1 LARGGAVDIAR
12 PVFAFG
18 GMCHA
23 LFVDISQKFPD
34 FYEKNHWNT
43 TAMTK
48 RVAITPKMK
57 TGEIEDDFE
66 SNAANRVH
74 IDKTDPPGNDRHRL
88 TQAH

>member
-1 LARGGAVDIAR
+1 MARGGAVDIAR

-18 GMCHA
+18 GMLHA
-23 LFVDISQKFPD
+23 LFVGGSPISTKRTSD
-34 FYEKNHWNT
+34 T

-57 TGEIEDDFE
+57 TGEIENDFE
-66 SNAANRVH
+66 SNAANRVR

>member
-18 GMCHA
+18 GMLHA
-23 LFVDISQKFPD
+23 LSVGVSQKFPD
-34 FYEKNHWNT
+34 FHEKNHWNT

-48 RVAITPKMK
+48 QVVITPKMK
-57 TGEIEDDFE
+57 TGEIENDFE
-66 SNAANRVH
+66 SNAANRVR
-74 IDKTDPPGNDRHRL
+74 IDKTDPPSNDRHRL